1 MPSRRDRDGRNTRT
15 RSKVKSW
22 KKKLLLFRNSLT
34 PRRRR
39 GRAGRAPRQRDA
51 GESTLHCRLVGDEGS
66 RDDEERRARGRE
78 RRIEVEPPGVDFEK
92 REQSER
98 QRGREEGERERE
110 KSSLAPL
117 SRSGVAR
124 RAHGEKSKKKKKS
137 KPRSDGLLFLSLF
150 VDFLSPFPRQHVL
163 R

>member
-22 KKKLLLFRNSLT
+22 KKKLLLLRNSLT

-98 QRGREEGERERE
+98 QRGREEGER
-110 KSSLAPL
+110 APL
-117 SRSGVAR
+117 SRSGVER
-124 RAHGEKSKKKKKS
+124 SAHGEKSKKKKKS